1 MIDGVLDSY
10 WSHWWTRQS
19 DDQITFYEE
28 WSFELQGGKYWS
40 TGSDLEW
47 YWCDFMHAE
56 SMDEVPCQM
65 YKATFSESPNMVF
78 FMAFK
83 SNEAV
88 INSVDDAEGPPT
100 MHFYDSADPTTSTML
115 IFKDGASEPEV
126 NEMLPPNP
134 EDGQLVPEM
143 SKFTPTEIVITRS
156 EVIRGEEDIN
166 YFFQEG
172 WPFDE
177 RNGIYIK
184 VGESEP
190 MAMSRLE

>member
-1 MIDGVLDSY
+1 
-10 WSHWWTRQS
+10 
-19 DDQITFYEE
+19 
-28 WSFELQGGKYWS
+28 
-40 TGSDLEW
+40 
-47 YWCDFMHAE
+47 MHAE

-126 NEMLPPNP
+126 NEL
-134 EDGQLVPEM
+134 
-143 SKFTPTEIVITRS
+143 
-156 EVIRGEEDIN
+156 
-166 YFFQEG
+166 
-172 WPFDE
+172 
-177 RNGIYIK
+177 
-184 VGESEP
+184 
-190 MAMSRLE
+190 